1 MLGVESNRSALMR
14 KRFAESARAF
24 SATARNPSLLRAQ
37 LAFGASWTA
46 EWAFMV
52 ALGVVAFRD
61 GGATAVGV
69 VAFARTAP
77 SFLLAPL
84 GTTLADRFPRDRVLV
99 WSCLFRTATTAAA
112 TLVLATDGSKVA
124 VYALA
129 TLATAAFTVFR
140 PAHTA
145 LLPALCATPLELT
158 SANVVRGLV
167 DSLSTLLGPLLAA
180 LLLDV
185 ASAAAVFGAVAALS
199 LASGA
204 LLLGLSY
211 EAPPRRGPQPL
222 GRIVRETAEGFRAL
236 VRYPDTGLLFGIGL
250 GQTLTRGALNVFLVV
265 IALELLDTG
274 DPGVGV
280 LTAAVGAGAVAG
292 SLGASMLVKGRR
304 LAMVEGIGVVLWG
317 LPLTL
322 SGLLPYEPT
331 VLALMCVIGVG
342 NALVDIGVFT
352 LPARLVPEEL
362 LARAFGAYESLVALT
377 VALGALVTPPLID
390 VLGIRGAL
398 IVIGLVAPALVALSW
413 RRLGRID
420 ASIAHRDDEI
430 GVLNKVSM
438 FRPLPMP
445 AIDSLALHVGHAHVA
460 AGQEVFHQGDDGDRF
475 YVIHDGEAEV
485 IGDGRLIGTMG
496 PGDGFGEIALLH
508 ATRRTTT
515 VRARTP
521 LELYTLDRRH
531 FVFAVGGYQ
540 SSTREADATLDHR
553 LRTFTPAGGPTA

>member
-1 MLGVESNRSALMR
+1 MR